1 MHLLQVLV
9 WVGVFYVAKLAVSA
23 VLDLW
28 DGLQAFVLPKIWR
41 RDLTR
46 YTPGKRYLWV
56 RLFCLANMVPGLW

>member
-46 YTPGKRYLWV
+46 YTTGKHYLLV

>member
-1 MHLLQVLV
+1 MSCGLMHLLQVLV

-46 YTPGKRYLWV
+46 YTPGKRYL
-56 RLFCLANMVPGLW
+56 

>member
-1 MHLLQVLV
+1 MYLLQVLV

-46 YTPGKRYLWV
+46 YTPGKRYL
-56 RLFCLANMVPGLW
+56 